1 MLPAAAARQRGP
13 DSAAGCVSVFAC
25 SNRFREDL
33 PQYYDMATKKL
44 SIPSSDTLEITAAA
58 MELVDRIYRPGILF
72 KKSGV
77 ILSDIVPGCCH
88 HILFD
93 TVEKREERVEL
104 SKTLDRMN
112 HKYGIRTVRLAV
124 AGSEHEIWKNKK
136 EHLTP
141 NYLTDIDQIMTVQ
154 I

>member
-1 MLPAAAARQRGP
+1 M
-13 DSAAGCVSVFAC
+13 
-25 SNRFREDL
+25 
-33 PQYYDMATKKL
+33 
-44 SIPSSDTLEITAAA
+44 
-58 MELVDRIYRPGILF
+58 
-72 KKSGV
+72 
-77 ILSDIVPGCCH
+77 
-88 HILFD
+88 
-93 TVEKREERVEL
+93 L

-112 HKYGIRTVRLAV
+112 QKYGIRTVRLAV

>member
-1 MLPAAAARQRGP
+1 M
-13 DSAAGCVSVFAC
+13 
-25 SNRFREDL
+25 
-33 PQYYDMATKKL
+33 
-44 SIPSSDTLEITAAA
+44 
-58 MELVDRIYRPGILF
+58 
-72 KKSGV
+72 
-77 ILSDIVPGCCH
+77 
-88 HILFD
+88 FD

-112 HKYGIRTVRLAV
+112 QKYGIRTVRLAV

>member
-1 MLPAAAARQRGP
+1 
-13 DSAAGCVSVFAC
+13 
-25 SNRFREDL
+25 
-33 PQYYDMATKKL
+33 
-44 SIPSSDTLEITAAA
+44 
-58 MELVDRIYRPGILF
+58 MELVERIYRPGILF

-93 TVEKREERVEL
+93 PIMKREERVEL
-104 SKTLDRMN
+104 SETLDRMN

-124 AGSEHEIWKNKK
+124 AGSDREAWKNKK

-141 NYLTDIDQIMTVQ
+141 NYLTDIDQIMTVR